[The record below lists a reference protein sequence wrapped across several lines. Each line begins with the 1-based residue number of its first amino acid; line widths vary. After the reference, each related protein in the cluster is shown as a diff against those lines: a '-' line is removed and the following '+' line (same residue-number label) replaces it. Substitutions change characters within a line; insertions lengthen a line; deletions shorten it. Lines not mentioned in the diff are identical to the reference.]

1 MKKVIDKFVHNC
13 RKQRSNFSGFA
24 FNVPPGGIDGVG
36 IRSTTSIKKSILIT
50 VVSILCG
57 FIGARNEMA
66 EFQRYFCDRRLMQR
80 TLPVEWSVELS
91 MNLCEISQWP
101 EKTPTMAF
109 SLLKAPQLLPQFSD
123 AHWL

>member
-1 MKKVIDKFVHNC
+1 MILKLLDRGVNFPPSGADCTDCVST

-80 TLPVEWSVELS
+80 TLPVELSVELS
-91 MNLCEISQWP
+91 TNLRENFRVNREGP
-101 EKTPTMAF
+101 Y
-109 SLLKAPQLLPQFSD
+109 
-123 AHWL
+123 